1 MVRVKKGKAARKRRK
16 HLLEYAKGFKW
27 GRQSKYR
34 AAKQAIY
41 RAWSHAYK
49 DRRRKKREFRALW
62 QIQINAACREK
73 GISYSRFINALK
85 KNKIELD
92 RKVLALLAQNHPEI
106 FDKIVEK
113 ARSGK

>member
-34 AAKQAIY
+34 AAKQAVY

-49 DRRRKKREFRALW
+49 DRRRKKREFRSLW

-73 GISYSRFINALK
+73 GISYSRFINTLK

-92 RKVLALLAQNHPEI
+92 RKILARLAQEKPEI
-106 FDKIVEK
+106 FGKIVSTVK
-113 ARSGK
+113 G